1 MILGNGLYHK
11 KWPKIITFKK
21 MEQQWE
27 NSLPETMRMSFWSNT
42 SIWVT
47 VFKNGPIKIR
57 GSTPNHFKLFKGCLT
72 QILLGLF
79 LNTLTYMELHD
90 RVVLYVICI
99 LYVSYFLDGVG
110 KAQHI
115 YPFYSCWWPV
125 CWLVYWN
132 SFPIWKVLIFFI
144 SSLQLTS

>member
-57 GSTPNHFKLFKGCLT
+57 GSRPNHFKLFKGCLT

-144 SSLQLTS
+144 PSLQLTS

>member
-1 MILGNGLYHK
+1 
-11 KWPKIITFKK
+11 
-21 MEQQWE
+21 
-27 NSLPETMRMSFWSNT
+27 MRMSFWSNT

-144 SSLQLTS
+144 PSLQLTS

>member
-1 MILGNGLYHK
+1 MILGNGLYNK

-57 GSTPNHFKLFKGCLT
+57 GSRPNHFKLFKGCLT

-144 SSLQLTS
+144 PSLQLTS